1 MNFINIKSEEEIKTL
16 ANLAS
21 EIWREYWTIILSQ
34 KQIDYMLEKFQS
46 EVAIKNQIESER
58 YVYNI
63 LKDNAN
69 IIGYFGIAPKENY
82 LFLSKLYIKKEFRN
96 LGCGR
101 LAFNK
106 IKQISLQLNRKSI
119 RLTVNKNNINT
130 IEAYKKW
137 GFKTID
143 SVVTDIGSGFVMDDY
158 IMELELQEY
167 QA

>member
-1 MNFINIKSEEEIKTL
+1 MNFININSEEEIKIL

-21 EIWREYWTIILSQ
+21 EIWHEYWTVILSIE
-34 KQIDYMLEKFQS
+34 QIDYMVDKFQS
-46 EVAIKNQIESER
+46 ELAIKNQIEGER

-63 LKDNAN
+63 LEDNGN
-69 IIGYFGIAPKENY
+69 IIGYFGIAPKEDY

-96 LGCGR
+96 CGCGR

-106 IKQISLQLNRKSI
+106 TKQLAQQFNKKSI

-130 IEAYKKW
+130 IKAYEKW

-143 SVVTDIGSGFVMDDY
+143 AVVTDIGNGFVMDDY
-158 IMELELQEY
+158 IMEFEL
-167 QA
+167 

>member
-1 MNFINIKSEEEIKTL
+1 MDFVNIKSEEEIEKL

-21 EIWREYWTIILSQ
+21 EIWHEYWTVILSAE
-34 KQIDYMLEKFQS
+34 QIDYMVDRFQS
-46 EVAIKNQIESER
+46 KEAIKKQIEGER

-63 LKDNAN
+63 LEDNGN
-69 IIGYFGIAPKENY
+69 ILGYFGIAPKDNY

-106 IKQISLQLNRKSI
+106 IKQLAQQFNKKSI
-119 RLTVNKNNINT
+119 QLTVNKNNINT
-130 IEAYKKW
+130 IKAYEKW

-143 SVVTDIGSGFVMDDY
+143 AVVTDIGNGFVMDDY
-158 IMELELQEY
+158 IMEFEL
-167 QA
+167 